1 VHSFVSPVKWV
12 MAEHSEEAWLIA
24 LANDVCDGRQI
35 DWEAVVPPGATAE
48 SKNVVEGLRRLT
60 TVVEAHRTLGGSPAV
75 ARPLVDPSAP
85 AAWGHLVLLE
95 TVGQGAFGTVYRA
108 WDAQLDRE
116 VALKV
121 LLRVPIGPPLEEAR
135 HLARVRHPNVVAI
148 YGAELVEEQVGIWM
162 EFIEGETLAT
172 VVRERGAMSAREVA
186 GIGIDLCRAL
196 SALHRSGL
204 LHGDIK
210 AHNVMREV
218 GGRIVLMDFSG
229 VRAADAD
236 GVPELSG
243 TPLYMAP
250 ELFDGRPASF
260 TADIYSLGILLFYLL
275 SGHFP
280 VDGADVAEIRQRHA
294 SGERIRLRDTRPELP
309 DPVVQ
314 LVERATAVNP
324 AERFHTAGDL
334 EHALAGIFAHG
345 VAATQSDLERSRL
358 SARWWLAAAAAVLA
372 IVGSVAAWT
381 LLSRD
386 TGSPAPLVHMG
397 IGHPMN
403 TGSWPRISPN
413 GRLLVFG
420 ATVNGRKLLW
430 IRSVDSMQGHAIQTV
445 ETTETPFWSADSRR
459 VAFFGD
465 NKLKTVDLANEH
477 VETLADA
484 PAPHGGDWNAEG
496 VLLYGAAGGISRVS
510 ADGSNHASVTV
521 LDGSAGDYQH
531 GWPEFLPDGRHF
543 IYIVRSRIE
552 SRTGLYLGSI
562 DSSLRKRIM
571 PAYSRV
577 AYSFTGHL
585 LFVRNGTLTAQPFDA
600 ERGELSGEPIALAA
614 PVKYHVASDGAFD
627 VSSNGILIYRVNE
640 ALPSTRLLLVDRR
653 GRELRAVTPA
663 GFFRHPRFSPDG
675 NRIAAEQAEMDTPN
689 PDIWVFGPAAERAS
703 RFTSQPS
710 PDIRPAWSPDGR
722 RLAFSSKRGTTYD
735 IYVKALDVL
744 EDEKLLWHTESDK
757 MVEDW
762 SPDGRALSVTV
773 LRSGLWSYPVDTT
786 KKPTLIRPSL
796 TAETWQSEFSPDGR
810 WIAYV
815 GAEPG
820 QSEVYV
826 EPVPATGQRWQ
837 VSSNGGAE
845 PHWRRDSREL
855 FYLTLDHWIAAI
867 TAPSTDTW
875 SLTAPSR
882 LFKVTIPETLGG
894 SDFSVGPSGAFVVN
908 TLQADQNI
916 PPIEVLVNWTGLLR
930 R

>member
-1 VHSFVSPVKWV
+1 
-12 MAEHSEEAWLIA
+12 MTEHSDEAWLIA
-24 LANDVCDGRQI
+24 LANDVCDGRRI
-35 DWEAVVPPGATAE
+35 DWDAVVPAGATTE
-48 SKNVVEGLRRLT
+48 SRHVVEGLRRLT
-60 TVVEAHRTLGGSPAV
+60 TVVEAHRTLGGSPAP
-75 ARPLVDPSAP
+75 APPSVDPAAP

-121 LLRVPIGPPLEEAR
+121 LLRVPLESPLNEAR

-172 VVRERGAMSAREVA
+172 IVRERGTMSAREVA

-229 VRAADAD
+229 VRAADA
-236 GVPELSG
+236 GGLPALSG

-280 VDGADVAEIRQRHA
+280 VDGADVAEIRRHHA
-294 SGERIRLRDTRPELP
+294 SGERVRLRDTRPELP

-314 LVERATAVNP
+314 LVERATAVDP
-324 AERFHTAGDL
+324 AARFHTAGEL

-345 VAATQSDLERSRL
+345 LPATQSDLERSRL
-358 SARWWLAAAAAVLA
+358 APYGWWILAAAAVLA
-372 IVGSVAAWT
+372 IVGSVAVWK
-381 LLSRD
+381 LMSRD
-386 TGSPAPLVHMG
+386 ARSTAPLVHLG

-403 TGSWPRISPN
+403 TGPWPRISPD

-420 ATVNGRKLLW
+420 TTVNGRKLLW
-430 IRSVDSMQGHAIQTV
+430 IRPTDSMRGHAIETA

-465 NKLKTVDLANEH
+465 GKLKAVDLANDH

-484 PAPHGGDWNAEG
+484 PAPHGGDWNTEG
-496 VLLYGAAGGISRVS
+496 VLLYGAAGGIFRVS
-510 ADGSNHASVTV
+510 ADGSNRASVTA
-521 LDGSAGDYQH
+521 LDEAAGDYQH
-531 GWPEFLPDGRHF
+531 GWPEFLPDGRRF
-543 IYIVRSRIE
+543 VYIVRSRVE
-552 SRTGLYLGSI
+552 ARTGLYLGSI
-562 DSSLRKRIM
+562 DSAISKRIM

-585 LFVRNGTLTAQPFDA
+585 LFVRNGTLTAQRFDT
-600 ERGELSGEPIALAA
+600 ERAELSGQQIALAA
-614 PVKYHVASDGAFD
+614 PVKYHNSSDGAFD
-627 VSSNGILIYRVNE
+627 VSSNGVLIYRLNE
-640 ALPSTRLLLVDRR
+640 ALPSMKLLLFDRR
-653 GRELRAVTPA
+653 GRELLALTSA

-675 NRIAAEQAEMDTPN
+675 NRIAAERSEMDAPN
-689 PDIWVFGPAAERAS
+689 PDIWMFGASAERAS
-703 RFTSQPS
+703 RFTSKPS

-722 RLAFSSKRGTTYD
+722 RVAFSSKRGTTYD
-735 IYVKALDVL
+735 IYVKTLDVL
-744 EDEKLLWHTESDK
+744 EEEKVLWHNESDK
-757 MVEDW
+757 IVEDW
-762 SPDGRALSVTV
+762 SADGRALSVTV
-773 LRSGLWSYPVDTT
+773 LRSGLWSYPVDPTQ
-786 KKPTLIRPSL
+786 KPTLIRPSL

-810 WIAYV
+810 WLAYV
-815 GAEPG
+815 SLEFG

-826 EPVPATGQRWQ
+826 EPVPATGARWQ
-837 VSSNGGAE
+837 VSANGGAE
-845 PHWRRDSREL
+845 PHWSKDSGEL
-855 FYLTLDHWIAAI
+855 FYLTLDQWIAAI
-867 TAPSTDTW
+867 TVPTTNTW
-875 SLTAPSR
+875 NLTAPSR
-882 LFKVTIPETLGG
+882 LFKATIPETVGG
-894 SDFSVGPSGAFVVN
+894 SDYAVGPSGDFVVN
-908 TLQADQNI
+908 TLQADQAI
-916 PPIEVLVNWTGLLR
+916 PPIEVLVNWTGLLAR
-930 R
+930 

>member
-1 VHSFVSPVKWV
+1 
-12 MAEHSEEAWLIA
+12 MTEHSDEAWLIA
-24 LANDVCDGRQI
+24 LANDVCDGRRI
-35 DWEAVVPPGATAE
+35 DWDAVVPANATTE
-48 SKNVVEGLRRLT
+48 NKNVVEGLRRLT
-60 TVVEAHRTLGGSPAV
+60 TVVEAHRTLGGSPA
-75 ARPLVDPSAP
+75 PEPPSVDQAAP

-121 LLRVPIGPPLEEAR
+121 LLRVPIESPLDEAR

-172 VVRERGAMSAREVA
+172 IVRERGTMSAREVA

-229 VRAADAD
+229 VRVADAD
-236 GVPELSG
+236 GLPELSG

-280 VDGADVAEIRQRHA
+280 VEGADVAEIRRLHA
-294 SGERIRLRDTRPELP
+294 SGERIRLRDMRPELT

-314 LVERATAVNP
+314 LVERATAVAP
-324 AERFHTAGDL
+324 AARFHTAGDL

-345 VAATQSDLERSRL
+345 VAVTQSDLDRLERSRL
-358 SARWWLAAAAAVLA
+358 ALRWWMLAAAILALVGGVAV
-372 IVGSVAAWT
+372 WK
-381 LLSRD
+381 LLSLD
-386 TGSPAPLVHMG
+386 TRSATPLVHLG

-403 TGSWPRISPN
+403 TGPWPRISPD

-420 ATVNGRKLLW
+420 TTVNGRKLLW
-430 IRSVDSMQGHAIQTV
+430 IRSVDSMKGHAIQTA

-459 VAFFGD
+459 VAFFADG
-465 NKLKTVDLANEH
+465 KLKSVDLDNEH

-496 VLLYGAAGGISRVS
+496 VLLYGSAGGISRVS
-510 ADGSNHASVTV
+510 ADGSNRASVTV
-521 LDGSAGDYQH
+521 LDEAAGDYQH
-531 GWPEFLPDGRHF
+531 GWPEFLPDGRRF
-543 IYIVRSRIE
+543 LYIIRSRIE
-552 SRTGLYLGSI
+552 ARTGLYLGSI
-562 DSSLRKRIM
+562 DSSLSKRIM

-577 AYSFTGHL
+577 AYSFTHHL
-585 LFVRNGTLTAQPFDA
+585 LFVRNGTLTAQPFDPDLA
-600 ERGELSGEPIALAA
+600 ELSGAQIALAA
-614 PVKYHVASDGAFD
+614 PVKAHVASDGAFD
-627 VSSNGILIYRVNE
+627 VSANGILTYRLNE
-640 ALPSTRLLLVDRR
+640 ALPSTRLLLFDRR
-653 GRELRAVTPA
+653 GREMRAVTTA
-663 GFFRHPRFSPDG
+663 GFYRHPRFSPDG
-675 NRIAAEQAEMDTPN
+675 NRIAAEQSDMDTPN
-689 PDIWVFGPAAERAS
+689 PDIWLFGPAADRAS
-703 RFTSQPS
+703 RFTTLPS

-735 IYVKALDVL
+735 IYVKTLDALEEEQVL
-744 EDEKLLWHTESDK
+744 WRTESDK
-757 MVEDW
+757 LVEDW

-773 LRSGLWSYPVDTT
+773 LRSGLWSYPTDPAQ
-786 KKPTLIRPSL
+786 KPTLIRPSL

-810 WIAYV
+810 WLAYV
-815 GAEPG
+815 SGEFG
-820 QSEVYV
+820 RSEVYV

-837 VSSNGGAE
+837 VSANGGAE
-845 PHWRRDSREL
+845 PHWSRDTHEL
-855 FYLTLDHWIAAI
+855 FYLTIDQWIAAI
-867 TAPSTDTW
+867 TVPSTDTW

-882 LFKVTIPETLGG
+882 LFKVTIPETVGG
-894 SDFSVGPSGAFVVN
+894 SDFAVGPSGDFVVN
-908 TLQADQNI
+908 TLQADQAI
-916 PPIEVLVNWTGLLR
+916 PPIEVLVNWTGLLTH
-930 R
+930 